1 MAETAAMATAVD
13 TEFKSAVKSYVEL
26 HDELMAA
33 SKRMRDLRK
42 QKTELADA
50 ILRYMQKNDIDG
62 CQLAD
67 GGKLIRKQS
76 RRMEALKKEHIMEEL
91 KKVVPDDNAAE
102 SLLVNIFSKRAVD
115 TKDTLRRT
123 RTRNGAE

>member
-1 MAETAAMATAVD
+1 
-13 TEFKSAVKSYVEL
+13 
-26 HDELMAA
+26 
-33 SKRMRDLRK
+33 
-42 QKTELADA
+42 
-50 ILRYMQKNDIDG
+50 
-62 CQLAD
+62 
-67 GGKLIRKQS
+67 
-76 RRMEALKKEHIMEEL
+76 MEALKKEHIMEEL